1 MATIVSTSRKSI
13 YVRVAQPFKGISS
26 MQNTNITS
34 SNTPN
39 VLLEVVNVRKNF
51 KKGDHQELLVL
62 DHINFRMNEGEIVA
76 ILGKSGSG
84 KSTLLRIM
92 AGLIR
97 PSNGTVYY
105 RNNPVYNPVRGIAMV
120 FQSFALLPWLTVL
133 QNVELGLEAL
143 GVNPEER
150 RERALKAIDT
160 IGLDGFETAFPKELS
175 GGMRQRVGFARALV
189 VNPDILLMDEP
200 FSALDVLTADNLK
213 SDLLDLWQ
221 TKKTGL
227 HGILFV
233 THNIEEAIHLADRI
247 IVFNSNPGSICGE
260 LKITLPH
267 PRSDL
272 DPRFRNQ
279 IDRVYTL
286 MTTQLQSEQT
296 DIPRIDLG
304 YRLPEANV
312 AEITG
317 LLETLN
323 EHNGKMDLPDVAEI
337 LRLNIDDLFPLTE
350 LLEILQFAKVSKGDI
365 SITAA
370 GIAFAEADILERKKL
385 FLLHLKKYVPLARYI
400 FDQLTRHPRHRA
412 LEENFLSLL
421 EDYLTEKEAARVLR
435 TVIEWGRYAELFAY
449 DYNAGVLS
457 LENPN

>member
-1 MATIVSTSRKSI
+1 
-13 YVRVAQPFKGISS
+13 
-26 MQNTNITS
+26 MQNTTQLAPII
-34 SNTPN
+34 
-39 VLLEVVNVRKNF
+39 EVVNVNKSFRKSGF
-51 KKGDHQELLVL
+51 QELLVL
-62 DHINFRMNEGEIVA
+62 DNIDFRMHEGEIVA

-84 KSTLLRIM
+84 KSTLLRIL
-92 AGLIR
+92 AGLIQ
-97 PSNGTVYY
+97 PSGGTVFY
-105 RNNPVYNPVRGIAMV
+105 RGKPVYGPARGISMV
-120 FQSFALLPWLTVL
+120 FQTFALLPWLTVL
-133 QNVELGLEAL
+133 ENVELGLEAQ
-143 GVNPEER
+143 GIHRIER

-160 IGLDGFETAFPKELS
+160 IGLDGFESAFPKELS

-213 SDLLDLWQ
+213 SDLLDLWE

-233 THNIEEAIHLADRI
+233 THNIEEAVLLADRI
-247 IVFNSNPGSICGE
+247 IVFNSNPGSIRGE
-260 LKITLPH
+260 LRVTLPH

-286 MTTQLQSEQT
+286 MTTQTET
-296 DIPRIDLG
+296 GIHAGHTPIDLG
-304 YRLPEANV
+304 YRLPDASI

-323 EHNGKMDLPDVAEI
+323 APENNGKMDLPDVADI
-337 LRLNIDDLFPLTE
+337 LMLDIDELFPLTE

-365 SITAA
+365 TITET
-370 GIAFAEADILERKKL
+370 GKAFVEADILERKKI
-385 FLLHLKKYVPLARYI
+385 FLQHLKKYVPLARYI
-400 FDQLTRHPRHRA
+400 FDQLTRHPRNRA
-412 LEENFLSLL
+412 LEEHFLSLL
-421 EDYLTEKEAARVLR
+421 EDYFSEKEATRILR

-457 LENPN
+457 LENPK

>member
-1 MATIVSTSRKSI
+1 MQVIHSLSKTSPLI
-13 YVRVAQPFKGISS
+13 
-26 MQNTNITS
+26 
-34 SNTPN
+34 
-39 VLLEVVNVRKNF
+39 EVVNV
-51 KKGDHQELLVL
+51 KKSYKTGDRQVL
-62 DHINFRMNEGEIVA
+62 DGVNFRMNEGEIIA

-84 KSTLLRIM
+84 KSTLLRIL
-92 AGLIR
+92 AGLVQ
-97 PSNGTVYY
+97 PSAGSVMY
-105 RNNPVYNPVRGIAMV
+105 RGKAVTGPARGISMV
-120 FQSFALLPWLTVL
+120 FQNFALLPWLTVL

-143 GVNPEER
+143 GIGREER

-213 SDLLDLWQ
+213 TDLLDLWK

-233 THNIEEAIHLADRI
+233 THNIEEAALLADRI
-247 IVFNSNPGSICGE
+247 IIFNSNPGSIRGE
-260 LKITLPH
+260 LKVTLNH

-279 IDRVYTL
+279 VDRVYTL
-286 MTTQLQSEQT
+286 MTTQNRTAKTGDDEHPPI
-296 DIPRIDLG
+296 DIG
-304 YRLPEANV
+304 YRLPDASV

-323 EHNGKMDLPDVAEI
+323 APETQGKMDLPDVAET
-337 LRLNIDDLFPLTE
+337 LMLDIDELFPLTE
-350 LLEILQFAKVSKGDI
+350 LLEILHFAKVSKGDLA
-365 SITAA
+365 ITEE
-370 GIAFAEADILERKKL
+370 GKAFVEADILERKKI
-385 FLLHLKKYVPLARYI
+385 FLQQLKKYVPLARYI
-400 FDQLTRHPRHRA
+400 HDQLIRHPRHRA

-421 EDYLTEKEAARVLR
+421 EDYLTEKEAARVLS
-435 TVIEWGRYAELFAY
+435 TMIEWGRYAELFAY

-457 LENPN
+457 LESQI

>member
-1 MATIVSTSRKSI
+1 MINSETSKPI
-13 YVRVAQPFKGISS
+13 IE
-26 MQNTNITS
+26 I
-34 SNTPN
+34 
-39 VLLEVVNVRKNF
+39 VNVEKSF
-51 KKGDHQELLVL
+51 KTGDRQDLLVL
-62 DHINFRMNEGEIVA
+62 DDINFRMHEGEIVA

-84 KSTLLRIM
+84 KSTLLRII
-92 AGLIR
+92 AGLMQ
-97 PSNGTVYY
+97 PSRGTVFY
-105 RNNPVYNPVRGIAMV
+105 REKPVHGPVRGISMV
-120 FQSFALLPWLTVL
+120 FQNFALMPWLTVL

-143 GVNPEER
+143 GIDRNER
-150 RERALKAIDT
+150 RDRALKAIDT
-160 IGLDGFETAFPKELS
+160 IGLDGFESAFPKELS

-233 THNIEEAIHLADRI
+233 THNIEEAALLADRI
-247 IVFNSNPGSICGE
+247 IVFNSNPGSIRGE
-260 LKITLPH
+260 LKVTLPH

-279 IDRVYTL
+279 VDRVYTL
-286 MTTQLQSEQT
+286 MTTQPQT
-296 DIPRIDLG
+296 EIGGVEGHPPIDIG
-304 YRLPEANV
+304 YRLPDASV

-323 EHNGKMDLPDVAEI
+323 APETNGKMDLPDVADT
-337 LRLNIDDLFPLTE
+337 LMLDIDDLFPLTE
-350 LLEILQFAKVSKGDI
+350 LLEILHFAKVSKGDI
-365 SITAA
+365 TITEA
-370 GIAFAEADILERKKL
+370 GKAFVEADILERKKI
-385 FLLHLKKYVPLARYI
+385 FLQHLKQYVPLARYI
-400 FDQLTRHPRHRA
+400 YDELNRHPRHRA
-412 LEENFLSLL
+412 LEESFVSLL
-421 EDYLTEKEAARVLR
+421 EDYLTEKEADRVLE

-457 LENPN
+457 LENPR

>member
-1 MATIVSTSRKSI
+1 MQDFPNQNLLNESVSPLI
-13 YVRVAQPFKGISS
+13 
-26 MQNTNITS
+26 
-34 SNTPN
+34 
-39 VLLEVVNVRKNF
+39 EVVDVQKSF
-51 KKGDHQELLVL
+51 KKGDRQELLVL
-62 DHINFRMNEGEIVA
+62 QDVNFRLNEGEIVA

-92 AGLIR
+92 AGLVS
-97 PSNGTVYY
+97 PTQGNVYY
-105 RNNPVYNPVRGIAMV
+105 RGQSVHGPVRGVSMV

-143 GVNPEER
+143 GIDRDER

-160 IGLDGFETAFPKELS
+160 IGLDGFESAFPKELS

-189 VNPDILLMDEP
+189 VNPDVLLMDEP

-221 TKKTGL
+221 NKKTGI
-227 HGILFV
+227 HGILLV
-233 THNIEEAIHLADRI
+233 THNIEEAALLADRI
-247 IVFNSNPGSICGE
+247 IVFNSNPGSIRGE
-260 LKITLPH
+260 LKVTLQH

-279 IDRVYTL
+279 VDRVYML
-286 MTTQLQSEQT
+286 MTTVPTHGAAGREHV
-296 DIPRIDLG
+296 RIDVG
-304 YRLPEANV
+304 YRLPEASV
-312 AEITG
+312 AEVTG

-323 EHNGKMDLPDVAEI
+323 TPENNGKMDLPDVADT
-337 LRLNIDDLFPLTE
+337 LMLDIDELFPLTE

-365 SITAA
+365 TITDT
-370 GIAFAEADILERKKL
+370 GKAFVEADILERKKI
-385 FLLHLKKYVPLARYI
+385 FSAHLKKYVPLARYI
-400 FDQLTRHPRHRA
+400 YDQLVRHPRHRA
-412 LEENFLSLL
+412 LEESFQSLL
-421 EDYLTEKEAARVLR
+421 EDYLTEKEADRVLQ

>member
-1 MATIVSTSRKSI
+1 MNDIENK
-13 YVRVAQPFKGISS
+13 
-26 MQNTNITS
+26 
-34 SNTPN
+34 TPPII
-39 VLLEVVNVRKNF
+39 EVVNVRKSF
-51 KKGDHQELLVL
+51 KTGDRQELLAL
-62 DHINFRMNEGEIVA
+62 DTTNFRMNAGEIVA

-84 KSTLLRIM
+84 KSTLLRTI
-92 AGLIR
+92 AGLVA
-97 PSNGTVYY
+97 PSHGTVFY
-105 RNNPVYNPVRGIAMV
+105 RGQPVLGPVRGISMV
-120 FQSFALLPWLTVL
+120 FQTFALLPWLTVL
-133 QNVELGLEAL
+133 QNVELGLEAQ
-143 GVNPEER
+143 GIDREER
-150 RERALKAIDT
+150 RERALKTIDT
-160 IGLDGFETAFPKELS
+160 IGLDGFESAFPKELS

-213 SDLLDLWQ
+213 SDLLDLWE

-233 THNIEEAIHLADRI
+233 THNIEEAVLLADRI
-247 IVFNSNPGSICGE
+247 IVFNSNPGSIRGE

-279 IDRVYTL
+279 VDRVYTL
-286 MTTQLQSEQT
+286 MTTPVQQT
-296 DIPRIDLG
+296 DIPPGVHQGPLPIDIG
-304 YRLPEANV
+304 YRLPDANI

-323 EHNGKMDLPDVAEI
+323 APENNGTMDLPDVADT
-337 LRLNIDDLFPLTE
+337 LMLDIDELFPLTE

-365 SITAA
+365 TITEA
-370 GIAFAEADILERKKL
+370 GKAFVEADILERKKI
-385 FLLHLKKYVPLARYI
+385 FLQHLKRYVPLARYI
-400 FDQLTRHPRHRA
+400 FDQLNRHPRHRA
-412 LEENFLSLL
+412 LEENFVSLL
-421 EDYLTEKEAARVLR
+421 EDYLTEKEAARVLQ